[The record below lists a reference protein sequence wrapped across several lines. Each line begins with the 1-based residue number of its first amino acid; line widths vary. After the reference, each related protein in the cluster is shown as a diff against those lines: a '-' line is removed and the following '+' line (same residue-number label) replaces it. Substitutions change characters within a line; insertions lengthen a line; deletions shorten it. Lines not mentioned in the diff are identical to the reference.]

1 MGVGLIFNCKPKK
14 KTVRGVCFS
23 PSHHKRFQEM
33 SKISSPV
40 KLKKFRLD
48 TKSNSEDI
56 LMGNDV
62 SVEECFADFEKI
74 EMPTTLNLGNV
85 KSVCLGQPV
94 TVKAKVVSLHAQKH
108 IRTKNLYLQEAT
120 LVDPHGKMKMMLWS
134 EFIGTVKAGET
145 YIFQDVKVK
154 RDAITHD
161 IFLNT
166 AKSGTKITDATPF
179 TGVSAIAAEM
189 PVDFYNTTVLG
200 EVLGIENIGFYLSCR
215 KCGKK
220 VDSAAA
226 ANVVECTSCHLG
238 QKKNS
243 CTSNWYVNILFE
255 KTSGDKL
262 KLVMFQDA
270 IEKAYNVAKTPFEKD
285 NITKEQLEYLC
296 FYLLILVSL
305 IEERTR

>member
-1 MGVGLIFNCKPKK
+1 MHGPKSLTGFKLYATSANKCQHCCGFMQTDATSHNTVGPINVGCCWPTMLGPFAWAF
-14 KTVRGVCFS
+14 RGVCFS
-23 PSHHKRFQEM
+23 PNHHKRFQEM

-48 TKSNSEDI
+48 IKSNSEDI
-56 LMGNDV
+56 LMGNYV
-62 SVEECFADFEKI
+62 FVEECSVYFEKI

-94 TVKAKVVSLHAQKH
+94 TVKAKVVSLDAQKH

-120 LVDPHGKMKMMLWS
+120 LVDLHGTMKMVPHVWS
-134 EFIGTVKAGET
+134 EFIGTVKEGET
-145 YIFQDVKVK
+145 YIFQDVKVT

-179 TGVSAIAAEM
+179 TEVLAIAAEM
-189 PVDFYNTTVLG
+189 PVLE

-226 ANVVECTSCHLG
+226 AKVVECTSCHLR
-238 QKKNS
+238 QKK
-243 CTSNWYVNILFE
+243 
-255 KTSGDKL
+255 
-262 KLVMFQDA
+262 
-270 IEKAYNVAKTPFEKD
+270 TPTALP
-285 NITKEQLEYLC
+285 IGT
-296 FYLLILVSL
+296 
-305 IEERTR
+305 